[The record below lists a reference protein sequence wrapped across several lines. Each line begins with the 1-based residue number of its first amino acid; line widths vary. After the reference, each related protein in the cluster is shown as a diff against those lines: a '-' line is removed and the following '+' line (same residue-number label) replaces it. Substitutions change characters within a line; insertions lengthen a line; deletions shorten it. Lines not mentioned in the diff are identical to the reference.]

1 MFEMKNVF
9 KQRIYQC
16 KCGILTKEYVWDN
29 DLEKTKVNC
38 SNCSELLDISNLL
51 NTNKK
56 EAASIRTPTK
66 NR

>member
-1 MFEMKNVF
+1 MKNVF
-9 KQRIYQC
+9 KQHIYQC
-16 KCGILTKEYVWDN
+16 KCGFITKEYVWTN

-51 NTNKK
+51 NTNKN